1 MFIMAAAILNNI
13 AVDEGIPNFDEE
25 NLNDEQPEIQNYLN
39 ENNIDG
45 FGIRSNIAQTYFN

>member
-1 MFIMAAAILNNI
+1 MAAAVLHNI
-13 AVDEGIPNFDEE
+13 AVAEGIPNFDDE
-25 NLNDEQPEIQNYLN
+25 NLNDDQPEDQNDLN

>member
-1 MFIMAAAILNNI
+1 MAAAVLHNI

-25 NLNDEQPEIQNYLN
+25 NLNDEQPEIQNDLN
-39 ENNIDG
+39 ENNFDG

>member
-1 MFIMAAAILNNI
+1 MFIMAAAVLHNI
-13 AVDEGIPNFDEE
+13 AVAEGIPNFDDE
-25 NLNDEQPEIQNYLN
+25 NLNDDQPEDQNDLN